1 MFIFPGSRRRLS
13 QSQRYQQELIM
24 QYSSWQL
31 DIALILLLSCG
42 KLVIITCKFM
52 VKSHSSE
59 STLTPTVT
67 GGENLIVACESF
79 DREHV
84 NI

>member
-1 MFIFPGSRRRLS
+1 
-13 QSQRYQQELIM
+13 M

-52 VKSHSSE
+52 VKSHSHSE
-59 STLTPTVT
+59 STLAPAVT
-67 GGENLIVACESF
+67 GENLMVVYESF
-79 DREHV
+79 DRERV
-84 NI
+84 SI